1 MGKGRGELGGRH
13 VSREG
18 ESYVKERERERE
30 ILTRERGGLRREGT
44 RETRKGG
51 RKGKGR

>member
-1 MGKGRGELGGRH
+1 MIIPLATT
-13 VSREG
+13 
-18 ESYVKERERERE
+18 YINIIYYERERERKK